1 MNIQPEEWRH
11 NSICSLYAGKR
22 WQRIAACPS
31 LCPALSGL
39 TGLLLQSEK
48 KCIYIVFIVWAVVP
62 KREDIVQPARRLW
75 TYCVYSEEIMIN
87 YCELIGTFNFS
98 TVGYL
103 KCY

>member
-31 LCPALSGL
+31 LRPALSGL

-48 KCIYIVFIVWAVVP
+48 KNVFHVLLLNTVTQRILFLFFLLCGRWLSNRKELDIVW
-62 KREDIVQPARRLW
+62 PARHLW
-75 TYCVYSEEIMIN
+75 A
-87 YCELIGTFNFS
+87 
-98 TVGYL
+98 
-103 KCY
+103 